1 MLKKPKVR
9 NHLAIHPLLKKGG
22 AHTKSNKVKRVEDKK
37 KLQKNLRDYEIGAL

>member
-22 AHTKSNKVKRVEDKK
+22 AHIKPSKVKRVEDKR
-37 KLQKNLRDYEIGAL
+37 KLQKDLRDYGTGAL